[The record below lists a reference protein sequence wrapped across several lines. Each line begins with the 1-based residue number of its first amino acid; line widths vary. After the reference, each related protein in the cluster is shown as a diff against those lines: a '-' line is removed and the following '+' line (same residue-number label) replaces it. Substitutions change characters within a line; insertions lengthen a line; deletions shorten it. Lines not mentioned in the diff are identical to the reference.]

1 MRTPH
6 QPGSGGRRSAVLYA
20 ILGIAVIGSTLAIA
34 QRTNDYR
41 FFDPLIEVK
50 TLIDRYAAEEP
61 DLDDLQLA
69 AIEGMIE
76 ALDDPY
82 ALYVPPRLNED
93 FEKELTGEYVGI
105 GAEVN
110 SIDGVF
116 TIVTPMDDSPAF
128 RAGLMAGD
136 KVRYIDGQATEGL
149 SVDESIDLLLG
160 EDGTEVTLTVERDGE
175 TIDITITRGKI
186 KARAVRGYRRAADE
200 NASWDY
206 MLDPQ
211 RRIGYIRVS
220 QFTPS
225 VAAEFEEALREIG
238 AHEGGLA
245 GLIIDVRWNPG
256 GLLDQAVRMADLFLE
271 EGVIVSTKG
280 RAFEERFAR
289 AAEEG
294 TLPAFPIAVLIN
306 GQSASASE
314 VLAGALVE
322 NDRAIAVG
330 ERSFGKGSVQS
341 VHPLGGGGTGG
352 SLKLTEQRYYLPSGR
367 SLQRTDESVTWG
379 VDPTPGFLIAVND
392 DDLRELLRVR
402 REAEIIQ
409 GGDTSGDGTGSESA
423 DPSDPAWIT
432 EHLKDRQLAE
442 AVRAVR
448 TCIETG
454 SWPESDASEQDASE
468 AVAAQ
473 EMSRLMRTR
482 ERMLRELDRLDTRL
496 EAVRTGAGD
505 NAGRPDW
512 DLWADDTEIEG
523 GRVIIRDEAG
533 NEVAVLRITG
543 PDLER
548 WLIDADVEPAG
559 VED

>member
-6 QPGSGGRRSAVLYA
+6 QSGTGSSRSAVLFA
-20 ILGIAVIGSTLAIA
+20 ILGIAVVGSTLAIA

-50 TLIDRYAAEEP
+50 SLIDRYAAEEP
-61 DLDDLQLA
+61 DLDELQLA
-69 AIEGMIE
+69 AIEGMVG

-82 ALYVPPRLNED
+82 ALYVPPRFNED

-128 RAGLMAGD
+128 RAGLMADD
-136 KVRYIDGQATEGL
+136 KVRFIDGQPTEGL
-149 SVDESIDLLLG
+149 SLDECIDLLLG
-160 EDGTEVTLTVERDGE
+160 EEGTEVTLTVDRDGE
-175 TIDITITRGKI
+175 TSEITITRGKI

-238 AHEGGLA
+238 AHEGGLG

-256 GLLDQAVRMADLFLE
+256 GLLDQAVKMADLLLD

-294 TLPAFPIAVLIN
+294 TLPDFPVAVLIN

-330 ERSFGKGSVQS
+330 ERSYGKGSVQS

-352 SLKLTEQRYYLPSGR
+352 SLKITEQRYYLPSGR

-379 VDPTPGFLIAVND
+379 VDPTPGFLVPVSD

-409 GGDTSGDGTGSESA
+409 RSQDAGGSESA

-448 TCIETG
+448 AHIETG
-454 SWPESDASEQDASE
+454 SWPESDADEQDASE
-468 AVAAQ
+468 AVAAR

-482 ERMLRELDRLDTRL
+482 ERMLRELDRLDTRIS
-496 EAVRTGAGD
+496 AVRTGVGEDA
-505 NAGRPDW
+505 ARPDW

-523 GRVIIRDEAG
+523 GQVIIRDEAG

-559 VED
+559 AAD